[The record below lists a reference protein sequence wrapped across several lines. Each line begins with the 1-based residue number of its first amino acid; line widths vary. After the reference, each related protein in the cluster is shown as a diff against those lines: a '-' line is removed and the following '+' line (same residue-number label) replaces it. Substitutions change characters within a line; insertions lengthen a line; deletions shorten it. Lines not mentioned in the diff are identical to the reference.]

1 MIEIENLTKSYGGT
15 QVLNIPSLRVE
26 KGEILGVVGN
36 NGAGKTTL
44 FSLALDLIQATSGR
58 VLSRGEDVSK
68 SEAWKMY
75 TSAFLDDSFLINFLT
90 PEEYFDFVGGLFDV
104 SPEDVRKTLEPFS
117 EIFAG
122 EVMGSKKFIRQLSM
136 GNRKKVGLAA
146 ALIGNPELVIWD
158 EPFSSLDPSTQMRV
172 RNVISRESENKTFL
186 LSSHDLYHIAEVCT
200 RVVILEKGEIVKD
213 VKRSESSKEELLAHF
228 KVEG

>member
-1 MIEIENLTKSYGGT
+1 MIEIENLTKSYSGT
-15 QVLNIPSLRVE
+15 EVLNIPSLKVE
-26 KGEILGVVGN
+26 KGEVLGVVGN

-44 FSLALDLIQATSGR
+44 FSLALDLIQATSGH
-58 VLSRGEDVSK
+58 VLSKGQDVSK
-68 SEAWKMY
+68 TEAWKMY

-104 SPEDVRKTLEPFS
+104 SPEDVRKTLEPFA

>member
-1 MIEIENLTKSYGGT
+1 MIEIENLTKSYSGT
-15 QVLNIPSLRVE
+15 EVLNIPSLKVE
-26 KGEILGVVGN
+26 KGEVLGVVGN

-44 FSLALDLIQATSGR
+44 FSLALDLIQATSGH
-58 VLSRGEDVSK
+58 VLSKGQDVSK
-68 SEAWKMY
+68 TEAWKMY

-104 SPEDVRKTLEPFS
+104 SPEDVRKTLEPFA

-186 LSSHDLYHIAEVCT
+186 LSPRAARKNCSLTLKWRGKCT
-200 RVVILEKGEIVKD
+200 TFGRAEKG
-213 VKRSESSKEELLAHF
+213 
-228 KVEG
+228 